1 MARQILR
8 GARVVAPDD
17 VWNPGHV
24 VVEDDRIVQAGPGV
38 GPDDGAVRDLDGR
51 WLIPGLVDVHVHGG
65 ASGDFTSPDPEH
77 HAEAVLFHARNG
89 TTSLLATTVTASPD
103 ALLDAVEGLAGS
115 IAAPAPGA
123 RIMGIHLEGPFIS
136 TTKCGAQNPKWI
148 REPDA
153 DELDRLIQASNDTI
167 RMITVAPE
175 RPRAGDLIARAVERG
190 IIAAAGH
197 SDATY
202 DQLVESVGWGVRH
215 CIHTYNA
222 MRGLHHRDPGL
233 VGGLL
238 DVDELTCELI
248 TDGHHVHPAA
258 ARLLYKVKGPEKL
271 VLITDAIAAA
281 GLPDGTYELG
291 DQSVDV
297 DGGRAHLHDDVDAL
311 AGSTLTMGGALR
323 NAVAWFGVELPEA
336 VRMASTTP
344 ARVLGLQHEIGAI
357 AEGHAADLVVL
368 GDDLHIEATMVLGA
382 WI

>member
-1 MARQILR
+1 MARRILR
-8 GARVVAPDD
+8 GARVVGSDE
-17 VWNPGHV
+17 VWDPGHV
-24 VVEDDRIVQAGPGV
+24 VVEDDRISQVGPGP
-38 GPDDGAVRDLDGR
+38 GPDDGEVRDLGGR

-65 ASGDFTSPDPEH
+65 AGGDFTSPDPEE

-136 TTKCGAQNPKWI
+136 EAKCGAQNPKWI
-148 REPDA
+148 REPDVA
-153 DELDRLIQASNDTI
+153 ELERLIDASNDTI
-167 RMITVAPE
+167 RMITLAPE
-175 RPRAGDLIARAVERG
+175 RPGAAGLITRAVERG
-190 IIAAAGH
+190 IVAAAGH

-202 DQLVESVGWGVRH
+202 DQLVESVNWGVRH

-233 VGGLL
+233 VGGVL
-238 DVDELTCELI
+238 DVDDLTCEVI

-258 ARLLYKVKGPEKL
+258 ARLLYRVKGPDRL

-291 DQSVDV
+291 DQAVDV
-297 DGGRAHLHDDVDAL
+297 DGGRAHLHDDADAL
-311 AGSTLTMGGALR
+311 AGSTLTMGTALR

-336 VRMASTTP
+336 VQMASTTP
-344 ARVLGLQHEIGAI
+344 ARVLGLGHEIGAI
-357 AEGHAADLVVL
+357 AEGHAADFVVL
-368 GDDLHIEATMVLGA
+368 GDDLHVEATMVLGA
-382 WI
+382 WV